1 MEETTFAERIRTYQ
15 LTPTQIL
22 ALGYAFLISAGTILL
37 SLPFAAADG
46 RVIEPLDALFTA
58 TSAICVTGLITKDT
72 PADFSLFG
80 QIVILVLFQIGGL
93 GYMTFTTIMAV
104 VMGKRIGLRERLVIQ
119 ETLSTFGLDGLI
131 RFTIGI
137 LQFAILAELIGAVLL
152 TFRFVLDHPPL
163 QAFYLGIFH
172 SVSAFNNAG
181 FSLFSSNLTAYRN
194 DWVVN
199 GVVMMLV
206 ILGGLGFLVYHD
218 LLQRLRKEVFR
229 LSLHTKLVLIT
240 SLTLT
245 VVGAAAFLLFERQ
258 NPSTLQPLPF
268 KEQLLTSFFQSVSAR
283 TAGFNTVDI
292 GALTTPTL
300 YLLVLLM
307 FIGASP
313 GSTGGGVKT
322 STFAV
327 MAVALWSTMRA
338 KEDVTLFHRRISPL
352 VVAKAF
358 FLASLAMILVTGV
371 TLVLLYSD
379 HQNLQKTLFEVAS
392 ASGTVGLSTGDGGPR
407 SLAALFGDFGKS
419 LMILCMILGRIGPVV
434 IGITAMTYIQR
445 SRFRYPEGKVMIG

>member
-1 MEETTFAERIRTYQ
+1 MEQTTLVDRIRTHQ

-22 ALGYAFLISAGTILL
+22 VLGFASLITVGTILL

-46 RVIEPLDALFTA
+46 RVIAPFDALFTA

-72 PADFSLFG
+72 PVDFSLFG
-80 QIVILVLFQIGGL
+80 QIVILVLIQIGGL
-93 GYMTFTTIMAV
+93 GYMTFSTIMAV

-119 ETLSTFGLDGLI
+119 ETFSTFTLEGLV
-131 RFTIGI
+131 RFTVGI
-137 LQFAILAELIGAVLL
+137 LQFTILAEFIGAVLL

-181 FSLFSSNLTAYRN
+181 FSLFSSNLIAYRG

-199 GVVMMLV
+199 GVVMTLI

-218 LLQRLRKEVFR
+218 LLQRLKKEVLR
-229 LSLHTKLVLIT
+229 LSLHTKVVLIT
-240 SLTLT
+240 SLILI
-245 VVGAAAFLLFERQ
+245 VIGAAAFLLFERL
-258 NPSTLQPLPF
+258 NPATLQPLPF
-268 KEQLLTSFFQSVSAR
+268 KEQLLASFFQSVSAR

-313 GSTGGGVKT
+313 GSTGGGIKT

-327 MAVALWSTMRA
+327 MAIALWSTMRA
-338 KEDVTLFHRRISPL
+338 KEDVTLFHRRLSPL

-371 TLVLLYSD
+371 TLILLYSE
-379 HQNLQKTLFEVAS
+379 HQNLQKTLFEVTS
-392 ASGTVGLSTGDGGPR
+392 ATGTVGLSTGDGGTR
-407 SLAALFGDFGKS
+407 NLVALFGDFGKS
-419 LMILCMILGRIGPVV
+419 VLILCMILGRIGPLV
-434 IGITAMTYIQR
+434 IGITALTYVQR
-445 SRFRYPEGKVMIG
+445 SRYRYPEGKVMIG

>member
-1 MEETTFAERIRTYQ
+1 
-15 LTPTQIL
+15 
-22 ALGYAFLISAGTILL
+22 
-37 SLPFAAADG
+37 
-46 RVIEPLDALFTA
+46 
-58 TSAICVTGLITKDT
+58 
-72 PADFSLFG
+72 
-80 QIVILVLFQIGGL
+80 
-93 GYMTFTTIMAV
+93 MTFTTIMVV

-119 ETLSTFGLDGLI
+119 ETFSTFTLGGLV
-131 RFTIGI
+131 RFIIGI
-137 LQFAILAELIGAVLL
+137 IQFTILAELIGALLL
-152 TFRFVLDHPPL
+152 TFRFALDHPPV

-181 FSLFSSNLTAYRN
+181 FSLFSSSLVAYQK

-199 GVVMMLV
+199 GVVMTLI

-218 LLQRLRKEVFR
+218 LLQRVRKEVFR
-229 LSLHTKLVLIT
+229 LSLHTKVVLIT
-240 SLTLT
+240 SLVLI
-245 VVGAAAFLLFERQ
+245 VGGAASFLLFERQ
-258 NPSTLQPLPF
+258 NPATLQPLPLQ
-268 KEQLLTSFFQSVSAR
+268 EQLLASVFQSVTAR

-338 KEDVTLFHRRISPL
+338 KEDVTLFHRRLSPL

-371 TLVLLYSD
+371 TLALLYSD
-379 HQNLQKTLFEVAS
+379 HQSLQKTLFEVAS

-407 SLAALFGDFGKS
+407 SLAAQFGDFGKS
-419 LMILCMILGRIGPVV
+419 VLILCMILGRIGPVV
-434 IGITAMTYIQR
+434 IGITAMTYVQR